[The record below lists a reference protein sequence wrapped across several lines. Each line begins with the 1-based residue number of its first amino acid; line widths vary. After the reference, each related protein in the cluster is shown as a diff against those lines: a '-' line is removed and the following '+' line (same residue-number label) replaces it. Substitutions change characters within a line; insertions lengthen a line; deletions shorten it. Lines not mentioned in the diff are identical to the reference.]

1 MRQEYLH
8 QPSPSLRAA
17 RAMLVLTG
25 IVAIMS
31 TIVPWYAGHLQNK
44 ALLEAEQGYQVESL
58 HEAEKAVSYN
68 PFSINALFVLAGAQQ
83 RIGRENQARLTLQK
97 AIEIQPL
104 NYVTWEQL
112 AIYERDR
119 WGQPDIAK
127 EHFDIAISLNP
138 QDSFLRKTAGIPGEK
153 ST

>member
-1 MRQEYLH
+1 MRQEYFH
-8 QPSPSLRAA
+8 QPSSFMRAI
-17 RAMLVLTG
+17 RAMLILTG
-25 IVAIMS
+25 IVAVIS
-31 TIVPWYAGHLQNK
+31 TLVPWYAGHLQNK

-97 AIEIQPL
+97 AIQIQPL

-112 AIYERDR
+112 AIYERDI
-119 WGQPDIAK
+119 WGQPDLSR
-127 EHFDIAISLNP
+127 EHFDKAITLNP
-138 QDSFLRKTAGIPGEK
+138 EDRFLKIRAGVPVE
-153 ST
+153 SLP